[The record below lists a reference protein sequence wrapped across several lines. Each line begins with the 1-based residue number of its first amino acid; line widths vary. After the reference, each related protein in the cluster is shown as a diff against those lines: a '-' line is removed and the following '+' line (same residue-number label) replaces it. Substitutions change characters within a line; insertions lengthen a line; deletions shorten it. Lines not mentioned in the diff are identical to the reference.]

1 MRLIAFKNDDGDVC
15 EVKVEGV
22 GVLRNGIVDEC

>member
-22 GVLRNGIVDEC
+22 GAPRNGIADKS